1 MARMFS
7 QLDCVDLGSCSLV
20 CKVPSVQIS
29 LQEAISYLRRDILDS
44 SRTVGDEHR
53 RGLGG
58 GPNLPHGVK
67 VLGDQDHVHD
77 VLGSVPGTFSEKAS
91 TLSLSPSTMAWR
103 CLAIPTPARY
113 LDSASPSAFLI
124 WSIFSA
130 SAFSLAATLILAA
143 VPCSQKGS
151 M

>member
-1 MARMFS
+1 MRAPAPALRAPAHVMARMFS

-77 VLGSVPGTFSEKAS
+77 VLGSG
-91 TLSLSPSTMAWR
+91 AWNV
-103 CLAIPTPARY
+103 L
-113 LDSASPSAFLI
+113 
-124 WSIFSA
+124 
-130 SAFSLAATLILAA
+130 
-143 VPCSQKGS
+143 
-151 M
+151 

>member
-1 MARMFS
+1 MNTEE
-7 QLDCVDLGSCSLV
+7 DLEEA
-20 CKVPSVQIS
+20 PIS
-29 LQEAISYLRRDILDS
+29 LMVSKYWVT
-44 SRTVGDEHR
+44 RTMSMMSLAV
-53 RGLGG
+53 
-58 GPNLPHGVK
+58 
-67 VLGDQDHVHD
+67 
-77 VLGSVPGTFSEKAS
+77 VPGTFSEKAS